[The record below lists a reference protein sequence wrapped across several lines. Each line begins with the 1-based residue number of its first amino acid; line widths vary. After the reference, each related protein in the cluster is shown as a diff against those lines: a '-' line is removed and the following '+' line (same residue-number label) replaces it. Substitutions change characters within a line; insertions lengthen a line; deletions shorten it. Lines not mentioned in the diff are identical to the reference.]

1 MAEEE
6 RMTKEE
12 WIQRI
17 EVEGRDQ
24 VIREE
29 MIRLGFWENKP
40 LSPEEK
46 EQIEREKAELKQL
59 QSELKRLRRESH
71 QLGNIDQLLKQARAK
86 RIKESQRRREKQ
98 KKERARKIK
107 DAKQRWKEYTT
118 THIVHA
124 GVGVSAGLDSVKFEE
139 EKLIQ
144 QNLPLLRSS
153 LELATELGISLSK
166 LKWLTF
172 HRGTATL
179 CHYTQFTIPKKKW
192 RKARNLCSQTG
203 FTKSTTVD

>member
-1 MAEEE
+1 
-6 RMTKEE
+6 
-12 WIQRI
+12 
-17 EVEGRDQ
+17 RDQ

-46 EQIEREKAELKQL
+46 EQIEGEKAELKQL

-124 GVGVSAGLDSVKFEE
+124 GVG
-139 EKLIQ
+139 
-144 QNLPLLRSS
+144 
-153 LELATELGISLSK
+153 
-166 LKWLTF
+166 
-172 HRGTATL
+172 
-179 CHYTQFTIPKKKW
+179 
-192 RKARNLCSQTG
+192 
-203 FTKSTTVD
+203 